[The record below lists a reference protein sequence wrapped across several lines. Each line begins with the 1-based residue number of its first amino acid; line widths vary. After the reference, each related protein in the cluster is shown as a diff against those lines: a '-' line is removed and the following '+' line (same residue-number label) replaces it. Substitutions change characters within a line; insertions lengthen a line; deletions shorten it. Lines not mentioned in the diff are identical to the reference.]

1 MYSVTSL
8 QLLERLLRVRCRCK
22 RKGAI
27 IQSSLC
33 ICDVILD
40 QIVDVEAGAVIMKV
54 RAISLHLH
62 SFDVHC
68 RRAKSISQMI
78 RCVHSHHLR

>member
-8 QLLERLLRVRCRCK
+8 QLLERLLRVCCCCK